1 MSYYHLTIENRKSI
15 ERFYHLGYRIS
26 KIAALTGFHKSTI
39 SRELR
44 RNPSRDYGYNAIGAQ
59 RKATKRR
66 KNSVAK
72 PKLLT
77 NPQSY
82 QAVAKGLCLYFS
94 PEEIAHSM
102 PEECRVCT
110 STIYRAIKKKILPK
124 QLAKNLRYYT
134 KKFSSKEST
143 TKNTGNSAI
152 KNISTRPKIIETRT
166 TFGHWE
172 LDTVVYREECK
183 FHLATFVERK
193 SGYLIVTKIPDK
205 KAQTMT
211 DVIIKA
217 FKQIPVAYR
226 LSLTVDNG
234 MEFSNWEAIEAAL
247 PGTKVYYCDPYSPW
261 QRGSNENT
269 NGLIRQFL
277 PRKKILLDV
286 TDEDVKHIQHLLNI
300 RPRKCLN
307 WNSPAQLFCCT

>member
-15 ERFYHLGYRIS
+15 ERFYHLGYSIS
-26 KIAALTGFHKSTI
+26 KIATLTGFHKSTI

-66 KNSVAK
+66 KNSVNQ

-77 NPQSY
+77 NTNAY
-82 QAVAKGLCLYFS
+82 QAVTKGLCLYFS
-94 PEEIAHSM
+94 PEEISNSM
-102 PEECRVCT
+102 PEKYRVST
-110 STIYRAIKKKILPK
+110 STIYRALKKKILPK
-124 QLAKNLRYYT
+124 QLEGNLRYYA
-134 KKFSSKEST
+134 KKFACKQRIPI
-143 TKNTGNSAI
+143 NTVNSAL
-152 KNISTRPKIIETRT
+152 KNISTRPEIIETRT

-172 LDTVVYREECK
+172 LDTIVYREECK

-193 SGYLIVTKIPDK
+193 SRYLIVTKIPDK
-205 KAQTMT
+205 KVQTMT

-217 FKQIPVAYR
+217 FKQIPAAYR

-261 QRGSNENT
+261 QRGCNENT

-277 PRKKILLDV
+277 PRKKILLHV
-286 TDEDVKHIQHLLNI
+286 TDEDVKYIQHLLNI